1 LNHPTFAPPV
11 DTNGNASMDIN
22 SQQFGQ
28 SIATISNPRILQM
41 SLTLKF

>member
-1 LNHPTFAPPV
+1 
-11 DTNGNASMDIN
+11 MDIN

-28 SIATISNPRILQM
+28 SIATISNSRILQM